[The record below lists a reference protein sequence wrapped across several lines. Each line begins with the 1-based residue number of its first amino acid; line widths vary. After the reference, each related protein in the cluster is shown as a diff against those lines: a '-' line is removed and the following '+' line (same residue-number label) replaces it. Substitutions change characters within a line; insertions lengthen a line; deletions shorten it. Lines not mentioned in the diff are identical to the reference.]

1 MADYNDDGFLDLT
14 VTNLDFE
21 YNALYSGTSSG
32 IFFDASY
39 DAGVAET
46 VAQLRRF
53 RDVLFRLRQ

>member
-32 IFFDASY
+32 IFFDATK
-39 DAGVAET
+39 GVG
-46 VAQLRRF
+46 R
-53 RDVLFRLRQ
+53 